1 MAGHRGAPAVPSL
14 PSLEAGKSDESR
26 RLKCSPSAT
35 RRDGSHSPQPPP
47 RLHIST
53 TCSLGRSLSLRHL
66 SFPILTLCP
75 LHSRTPGR
83 ATRCTWSLRKKKATP
98 WAVYCPP
105 HRHAPQERR
114 TGGRGGAQKSPGAG
128 SGGAAWPS
136 LLYPPLSATSY
147 GHAFMV
153 PEASVPA
160 ESGPRSGWARVPALA
175 GFPPAAMASD
185 HPASL
190 PTVHGIKWTCSNGN
204 SSSGFSVEQ
213 LVQQILDSHQTKP
226 QPRTH
231 NCLCTGSLG
240 ERGRP
245 QRARGQRG
253 RCQAAGVMTTRGDG
267 SARSQTT
274 AQHPGQL
281 SLVLPGGAGAA
292 GGQPTLD
299 RREQFPERR
308 AL

>member
-1 MAGHRGAPAVPSL
+1 MYLVFVG
-14 PSLEAGKSDESR
+14 
-26 RLKCSPSAT
+26 
-35 RRDGSHSPQPPP
+35 
-47 RLHIST
+47 
-53 TCSLGRSLSLRHL
+53 
-66 SFPILTLCP
+66 
-75 LHSRTPGR
+75 
-83 ATRCTWSLRKKKATP
+83 KKATP

-105 HRHAPQERR
+105 SCATGKEDGRQRGR
-114 TGGRGGAQKSPGAG
+114 TEVPGGGVWWG
-128 SGGAAWPS
+128 SLALPS
-136 LLYPPLSATSY
+136 LPSSLCHFLRPSLHGAWSQRPSREGAMLRA
-147 GHAFMV
+147 G
-153 PEASVPA
+153 PGP
-160 ESGPRSGWARVPALA
+160 GPRRI
-175 GFPPAAMASD
+175 PPAAVASD
-185 HPASL
+185 RPASL

-253 RCQAAGVMTTRGDG
+253 RCQAAGVMTTRGEG
-267 SARSQTT
+267 SARSQAT

-292 GGQPTLD
+292 GGQPTLG
-299 RREQFPERR
+299 RREQFPERC